1 MSPEPQL
8 GARRDRFGGNDDAAP
23 VDLGGRGRGGRV
35 GRDSGRRLARYD
47 ERSRRQPDHDER
59 TAHVPDAFGAQAGAY
74 TTTVSDSV
82 DPVVAGGAV
91 TYRFVTPFRQT
102 LPGGITGTYR
112 GGQVYMH
119 IPTGLN
125 VTAVSTQAPPGGSQ
139 LSASASKQ
147 GNDIVVTTSGN
158 VPINGSTYPTP
169 DLIVQATT
177 APTAGGTQIRWL
189 IPFRIT
195 ANVDIDGIG
204 PVDADCA
211 PNNANTVTATTNVDT
226 PGNRAPVFTDRF
238 VPVTKN
244 TPKVIALTATDPDG
258 NALTFTAAAPS
269 RGTVVV
275 NGASAT
281 YTPLAGYLG
290 ADFFIVTVSDG
301 LGGVD
306 TGRVDLRVEATNEGD
321 TYPPGITLNAP
332 LAGAVY
338 TPGQVVNASF
348 SCSDGET
355 GMQSCVGSV
364 ANGTPINTG
373 AGRRDFTVTATDNFG
388 NVSRRTVS
396 YQVVS
401 RTPVAQNYNAG
412 AGPNVIPITC
422 NQPVVPFT
430 QAIPAPVAAP
440 TIVPQADTFVFRF
453 SPGSMSV
460 LPSTVATNAKYVVP
474 APSGGTI
481 IDVRTVPGTGT
492 ANAANTYASIV
503 NGKAVLTVPD
513 VDGGLTGAT
522 FTPKQ
527 LEVTIRAT
535 AAPTAEVTTRFER
548 FQVRL
553 TTGQQGVDILTT
565 DYDCPNAAPNTVLT
579 RTTVLDVTPPAIAL
593 TSPAHGGR
601 YLTTDTVNAAFTC
614 SDAHTVASCTGT
626 RANGTAI
633 DTATI
638 GRKSFTVTST
648 DAAGNAASALR
659 VVPRVHTRQLQLVV
673 LDGRTGGDRDRRG
686 RVRLPDPAGTGAGHR
701 GVQGQ
706 SCPELQSCSAA
717 RTGPRDAD
725 VRDHVAL
732 AAERRRTG
740 PLRSEPLRSHTR
752 DLPVLGW
759 HGWWASSG
767 RTSTRDPGTRPS
779 SVVRDLLHGPA
790 VAVGVAEVDEPAP
803 REILD
808 GAHIDPA
815 ALELG
820 ARRFDVGDDELEAGD
835 RPRLRAAHS
844 LAERDR
850 TRRTGRR
857 HLDEA
862 DLVADDMVVVGVE
875 AGLLVER
882 LGPVDVGNRDGDEFE
897 LEIHDELRSWG

>member
-1 MSPEPQL
+1 MAGVSLGMSS
-8 GARRDRFGGNDDAAP
+8 AAA
-23 VDLGGRGRGGRV
+23 
-35 GRDSGRRLARYD
+35 DSQTTTNAPLTCQTR
-47 ERSRRQPDHDER
+47 
-59 TAHVPDAFGAQAGAY
+59 FGAQAGAY
-74 TTTVSDSV
+74 TTTVTDSV

-258 NALTFTAAAPS
+258 DALTFTAAAPS

-388 NVSRRTVS
+388 NISRRTVS

-412 AGPNVIPITC
+412 AG
-422 NQPVVPFT
+422 Q
-430 QAIPAPVAAP
+430 
-440 TIVPQADTFVFRF
+440 
-453 SPGSMSV
+453 
-460 LPSTVATNAKYVVP
+460 
-474 APSGGTI
+474 
-481 IDVRTVPGTGT
+481 RT
-492 ANAANTYASIV
+492 
-503 NGKAVLTVPD
+503 
-513 VDGGLTGAT
+513 
-522 FTPKQ
+522 
-527 LEVTIRAT
+527 
-535 AAPTAEVTTRFER
+535 
-548 FQVRL
+548 
-553 TTGQQGVDILTT
+553 
-565 DYDCPNAAPNTVLT
+565 
-579 RTTVLDVTPPAIAL
+579 
-593 TSPAHGGR
+593 
-601 YLTTDTVNAAFTC
+601 
-614 SDAHTVASCTGT
+614 
-626 RANGTAI
+626 
-633 DTATI
+633 
-638 GRKSFTVTST
+638 
-648 DAAGNAASALR
+648 
-659 VVPRVHTRQLQLVV
+659 
-673 LDGRTGGDRDRRG
+673 
-686 RVRLPDPAGTGAGHR
+686 
-701 GVQGQ
+701 
-706 SCPELQSCSAA
+706 
-717 RTGPRDAD
+717 
-725 VRDHVAL
+725 
-732 AAERRRTG
+732 
-740 PLRSEPLRSHTR
+740 
-752 DLPVLGW
+752 
-759 HGWWASSG
+759 
-767 RTSTRDPGTRPS
+767 
-779 SVVRDLLHGPA
+779 
-790 VAVGVAEVDEPAP
+790 
-803 REILD
+803 
-808 GAHIDPA
+808 
-815 ALELG
+815 
-820 ARRFDVGDDELEAGD
+820 
-835 RPRLRAAHS
+835 
-844 LAERDR
+844 
-850 TRRTGRR
+850 
-857 HLDEA
+857 
-862 DLVADDMVVVGVE
+862 
-875 AGLLVER
+875 
-882 LGPVDVGNRDGDEFE
+882 
-897 LEIHDELRSWG
+897 